1 MNKYKFNTKG
11 WFKDSWRH
19 MLAAKGIKTR
29 KYQMPKVSPES
40 IGLQLHSGRRI
51 KKRLIPAEVTNIHR
65 GIGKPGGVLWTSTYT
80 PEGEVESDWQDWAI
94 NADFKH
100 DKKGTLL
107 KPKSDAR
114 IFQVDTEED
123 FDYLTKNYPAKTPLL
138 HHTGLHNVDWK
149 AMSKDWD
156 AIRVP
161 KETAMEGHN
170 FHRRLDKQ
178 DPFESVYSWDA
189 ESTAWL
195 NPQALKIV
203 RQARLDKSKKLSE
216 KILAEDLA
224 EDR

>member
-1 MNKYKFNTKG
+1 MKKYKMSG
-11 WFKDSWRH
+11 WFRESWRH
-19 MLAAKGIKTR
+19 VLSARGIKTR
-29 KYQMPKVSPES
+29 KYQMPKVSSES

-51 KKRLIPAEVTNIHR
+51 KKRLMSAEVTNVNR

-80 PEGEVESDWQDWAI
+80 PNEEVESDWQDWAI

-114 IFQVDTEED
+114 IFQIDTDKD
-123 FDYLTKNYPAKTPLL
+123 FDYLTEKYPAKTINPY
-138 HHTGLHNVDWK
+138 HSTGLHNVDWK

-170 FHRRLDKQ
+170 FHRRLDGK

-203 RQARLDKSKKLSE
+203 KQVKLDKSKKLSE
-216 KILAEDLA
+216 KILADEDM
-224 EDR
+224 R